1 MFKNPVFYAAIIIP
15 WHVALPD
22 FLIISSVS
30 RIVIV
35 MSLVLPAAPSLLIL
49 DSVEAIVVAQCDQ

>member
-1 MFKNPVFYAAIIIP
+1 VFKNPVFYAAIIIP
-15 WHVALPD
+15 WHVALPG

-49 DSVEAIVVAQCDQ
+49 GPVEALIIAQCDQ